1 MKNKFL
7 IIYIAIVVAVF
18 ILFGIFIAS
27 VLSSDLPTW
36 VKIFLIFR

>member
-1 MKNKFL
+1 MNNKLL

-27 VLSSDLPTW
+27 VLNSDLPTW
-36 VKIFLIFR
+36 AKIFLILR